1 MRVFVHGLWH
11 LGCVTAACCASA
23 GIHTVAFDSDRRRR
37 TAVAAGT
44 APVLEPGLDDLIST
58 GLGSGLLS
66 VADELDAVRD
76 ADVVWVAIDTPVDGD
91 DVADVDHVMHEA
103 RSLFPHLRDGAV
115 VLISSQLP
123 VGSTHALAADFAAHA
138 DGRHV
143 EFAYSPENLRLGT
156 AVQSFTDQDRVVI
169 GTDGHRARPALEP
182 LFAPF
187 TREIIWVSVSSAEMT
202 KHALNGFLAASV
214 TFMNEVASICELVG
228 ADAREVE
235 RALRSERRIG
245 AAAYVRPGAAIAGGT
260 LARDVRYLQDLGEGV
275 GLSLPLVDG
284 ILASNRIHGEW
295 AFRHLRRIFADD
307 LRGRTVAILGLTYKP
322 GTSTLRR
329 SRAVELG
336 MAVARVGG
344 RVRAHDPSLR
354 QRPADLPTEIELCG
368 DVAAAL
374 QGADIAVLATEWP
387 EFRRLRVEDFVAA
400 MPAPRLLDANGVLSE
415 RFRHDTR
422 IEYHAVGVP
431 A

>member
-23 GIHTVAFDSDRRRR
+23 GHRTVAFDPDRRRLA
-37 TAVAAGT
+37 TVNAGT
-44 APVLEPGLDDLIST
+44 APLFEPGLDDLLAAGI
-58 GLGSGLLS
+58 GSGLLV
-66 VADELDAVRD
+66 VADAADAVRE
-76 ADVVWVAIDTPVDGD
+76 ADVVWVAIDTPVDAD
-91 DVADVDHVMHEA
+91 DVADVDHVMKEA
-103 RSLFPHLRDGAV
+103 RSLFPHVRDGAV

-123 VGSTHALAADFAAHA
+123 VGSTRTLAADFAAVA
-138 DGRHV
+138 DGRQV

-156 AVQSFTDQDRVVI
+156 ALRAFTTPDRVVI
-169 GTDGHRARPALEP
+169 GTDGEAARRVLEP

-187 TREIIWVSVSSAEMT
+187 TRNIIWVSVPSAEMT

-214 TFMNEVASICELVG
+214 TFMNEVASVCELVG
-228 ADAREVE
+228 ADAHEVE

-245 AAAYVRPGAAIAGGT
+245 NAAYVRPGAAIAGGT
-260 LARDVRYLQDLGEGV
+260 LARDIRFLHALGEEV

-284 ILASNRIHGEW
+284 ILISNLVHGEW
-295 AFRHLRRIFADD
+295 AFRHLRRMFADD
-307 LRGRTVAILGLTYKP
+307 LRGITVAMLGVTYKP

-336 MAVARVGG
+336 MAVARAGG

-354 QRPADLPTEIELCG
+354 QRPADLPQEIELCG

-374 QGADIAVLATEWP
+374 KGADAAVLATEWP
-387 EFRRLRVEDFVAA
+387 EFGRLTPEDFIQA
-400 MPAPRLLDANGVLSE
+400 MPSPRLLDANGMLAE
-415 RFRHDTR
+415 TFRTDYR
-422 IEYHAVGVP
+422 IEYRAVGIP